1 MFPGMGAP
9 PRTRLPTDERRAQ
22 LLALGRS
29 IFNERA
35 YDEVSIDDI
44 AAAASISKGLLYHY
58 FPNKKQFYVE
68 VVRAA
73 ADELIETT
81 APVAALPPDQR
92 LAHGLDAYLEF
103 VDRNARAYVTLMR
116 SGVGTDEEVAA
127 VVEGTREALVQRIL
141 VEGLGMQAAR
151 PLVRLALRGWIGLV
165 EAVSLDWIDRRE
177 LDRAGVRALLAASLV
192 STLGAVAALDPE
204 SGLPGPP

>member
-1 MFPGMGAP
+1 MGAP
-9 PRTRLPTDERRAQ
+9 QRTRLPTDERRAQ
-22 LLALGRS
+22 LLALGRR
-29 IFNERA
+29 IFNEHA

-44 AAAASISKGLLYHY
+44 AAAAKISKGLLYHY

-73 ADELIETT
+73 ADELLEST
-81 APVAALPPDQR
+81 APVASHTPEQR
-92 LAHGLDAYLEF
+92 LAHGLDAYLGF

-116 SGVGTDEEVAA
+116 SGVGTDSEVAA
-127 VVEGTREALVQRIL
+127 VVEGTRKALVRRIL
-141 VEGLGMQAAR
+141 ADGLGLGKPR

-177 LDRAGVRALLAASLV
+177 LDRAAVRAFLAASLV
-192 STLGAVAALDPE
+192 STLGTVAALDPE
-204 SGLPGPP
+204 SGIPEPP